1 MGGEGHSRVHT
12 FLALSCHTGARM
24 AGNLSGDLVSMVRE
38 WFSGRTPEIWSLRDP
53 GVSPPPSLGSWLDWF
68 WNLQRSHHT
77 SGIVLVHDPDIIHT
91 SMIHIHTDIHQ
102 HTPPNSPSVPIKR
115 MAQVAGE
122 RRGWGSAES
131 IRVWAEF
138 IKTTQVTVLVISLS
152 YRV

>member
-1 MGGEGHSRVHT
+1 MESEGPRC
-12 FLALSCHTGARM
+12 LST
-24 AGNLSGDLVSMVRE
+24 
-38 WFSGRTPEIWSLRDP
+38 TK
-53 GVSPPPSLGSWLDWF
+53 SWL
-68 WNLQRSHHT
+68 LARLVLELTKVTPHIRYSPCPRPRHHT
-77 SGIVLVHDPDIIHT
+77 YKS
-91 SMIHIHTDIHQ
+91 DIHQ